1 MTTNVEAAVLVVV
14 ALVVTGALVGALSLA
29 VISLLALAEWVDD
42 GREV

>member
-1 MTTNVEAAVLVVV
+1 MAMNAEAVVLVVV
-14 ALVVTGALVGALSLA
+14 VLVVTGALVGALALA